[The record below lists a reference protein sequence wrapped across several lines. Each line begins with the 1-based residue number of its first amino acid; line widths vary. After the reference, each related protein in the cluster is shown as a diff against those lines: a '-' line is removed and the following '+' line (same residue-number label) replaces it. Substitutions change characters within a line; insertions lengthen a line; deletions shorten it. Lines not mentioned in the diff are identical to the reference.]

1 MNFRPPDLRHLE
13 RPVLHADEAIAGV
26 DKLPDLLAVP
36 GRREDA
42 QDCVAS
48 RIQTRFPDASGPLMP
63 HRLDMATSGL
73 MVVGLTPESHRSLS
87 IQFQERTVSKR
98 YIAILDGVLQIE
110 EGEIRLPFRVDWPNR
125 PRQVY
130 DPVHGKLGVTR
141 FEVRQRGAAR
151 TRIAVHPITG
161 RTHQLRVHASH
172 SLGLGCPIVG
182 DRLYG
187 DPTLSER
194 LLLHAEAL
202 EFTHPTTGKR
212 VLFQSPAPFSDVG

>member
-13 RPVLHADEAIAGV
+13 LPILHADEAIVVV

-36 GRREDA
+36 GRLEDA

-48 RIQTRFPDASGPLMP
+48 RVARRFPDATGPLMP
-63 HRLDMATSGL
+63 HRLDMATSGV
-73 MVVGLTPESHRSLS
+73 MVVGRTPEAHRSLS
-87 IQFQERTVSKR
+87 IQFQERTIGKR
-98 YIAILDGVLQIE
+98 YIAVLDGEV
-110 EGEIRLPFRVDWPNR
+110 EGDQGEVRLPFRVDWPNR

-130 DPVHGKLGVTR
+130 DPVHGKLGETG
-141 FEVRQRGAAR
+141 FEVLERTGGR
-151 TRIAVHPITG
+151 TRIAFRPLTG
-161 RTHQLRVHASH
+161 RTHQLRVHAAH

-187 DPTLSER
+187 DPRLSER

-202 EFTHPTTGKR
+202 EFTHPSSGER
-212 VLFQSPAPFSDVG
+212 VLFEVMVPF